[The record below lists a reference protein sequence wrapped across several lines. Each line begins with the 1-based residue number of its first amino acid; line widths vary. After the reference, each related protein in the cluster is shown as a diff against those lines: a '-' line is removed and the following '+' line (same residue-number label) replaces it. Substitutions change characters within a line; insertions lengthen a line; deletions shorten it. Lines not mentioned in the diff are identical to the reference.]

1 MTLGAQTLNQLLD
14 DLASK
19 QPTPGGGAVAGVL
32 AGLSTAL
39 GNMVLAYS
47 HEKQSL
53 EEHHEL
59 HIDCMNFL
67 NTAKE
72 EAITLGDA
80 DAAAY
85 EKVSALWKLSK
96 DDPNRIEQ
104 WDAALAEAIRI
115 PLQTMELSNRILIT
129 LKTLIGKT
137 NGMLTS
143 DLAIAAI
150 LAESSARTACWDI
163 GINAKQMTCETQKI
177 EFNEQ
182 SAVLLDSC
190 KELSRFIEQSCR
202 V

>member
-1 MTLGAQTLNQLLD
+1 MTLRAQTLDQLLD

-47 HEKQSL
+47 HDKQSL

-59 HIDCMNFL
+59 HEDCMKFL
-67 NTAKE
+67 NSAKE
-72 EAITLGDA
+72 KAIALGDA
-80 DAAAY
+80 DAVAY

-104 WDAALAEAIRI
+104 WDTALAEAIQI

-137 NGMLTS
+137 NGMLAS

-150 LAESSARTACWDI
+150 LAESSARTAYWNV
-163 GINAKQMTCETQKI
+163 GINSDQMDCEIQKN

-182 SAVLLDSC
+182 STVLLESC
-190 KELSRFIEQSCR
+190 KELAGLIELSCK

>member
-1 MTLGAQTLNQLLD
+1 MTLRTQTLNQFLD

-47 HEKQSL
+47 HDKQSL

-59 HIDCMNFL
+59 HEDCMKFL
-67 NTAKE
+67 NSAKE
-72 EAITLGDA
+72 KAIALGDA
-80 DAAAY
+80 DAVAY

-104 WDAALAEAIRI
+104 WDTALAEAIQI
-115 PLQTMELSNRILIT
+115 PLQTMELSKRILIT

-137 NGMLTS
+137 NGMLAS

-150 LAESSARTACWDI
+150 LAESSARTAYWNV
-163 GINAKQMTCETQKI
+163 GINSTQMDCEIQKN

-182 SAVLLDSC
+182 STVLLESC
-190 KELSRFIEQSCR
+190 KELAGLIEQSCK